1 MPRPK
6 KGSPE
11 AKAWAAKMKASRE
24 AKKTEIPTTEPKED
38 IQTDVNVAELLKRI
52 QELEANQKAAQTT
65 QAVPQKPEI
74 TAQGMVGVFT
84 KYITDPANYPDP
96 TERLAQEPRLAR
108 FAFPENYEL
117 NFHVETS
124 SYETKTGI
132 NTEEPRFHLDL
143 IGKVFDD
150 AGVATNKRY
159 IMRKLVFHEDP
170 QAALVIARDNN
181 FPVDESDE
189 RTFLNEMRYLRMRD
203 WIMDFFF
210 PKPATSTGSKREE
223 VIGNQLVEVYEISSE
238 TSQEIP
244 FNDLRNP
251 R

>member
-24 AKKTEIPTTEPKED
+24 AKKTEIPKTEPKED
-38 IQTDVNVAELLKRI
+38 IQTDVNVQELLRRI
-52 QELEANQKAAQTT
+52 EELEANKRESEKQT
-65 QAVPQKPEI
+65 PEV

-159 IMRKLVFHEDP
+159 IMRRLVFHEDP

-181 FPVDESDE
+181 MEVDKSDE

-238 TSQEIP
+238 QSQEIP

>member
-1 MPRPK
+1 MPK
-6 KGSPE
+6 KNMTPE
-11 AKAWAAKMKASRE
+11 ERKAFGEKMKAARE
-24 AKKTEIPTTEPKED
+24 AKKNQQPEQPKED
-38 IQTDVNVAELLKRI
+38 IQTDVNVQELLRRI
-52 QELEANQKAAQTT
+52 EELEANKRESEKQT
-65 QAVPQKPEI
+65 PEV

-96 TERLAQEPRLAR
+96 VERLSQEPRLAR

-159 IMRKLVFHEDP
+159 IMRRLVFHEDP

-181 FPVDESDE
+181 MEVDKSDE

>member
-1 MPRPK
+1 MPK
-6 KGSPE
+6 KNMSPE
-11 AKAWAAKMKASRE
+11 ERKAFGEKMKAARE
-24 AKKTEIPTTEPKED
+24 AKKAVATEPKED

-96 TERLAQEPRLAR
+96 VERLAQEPRLAR